1 MFFREKRTLLPA
13 SALLAGLAALGG
25 AAVFAAS
32 SSTTMR
38 GGDTLRVTCDGA
50 RLSASRVNSRT
61 YDLSCAPASPSP
73 TATATATPT
82 RTPTVAATATRTP
95 TTAPATATPTRTATV
110 SGTPTATATPPLVS
124 APRIGGCQVFP
135 ADNAWNQ
142 DVSRLPLHPNSA
154 NFIASINA
162 GKQYLHADFGS
173 NPTYGIP
180 YVVVPADQPMVPI
193 TFTAYGDESD
203 PGPYPVPANAPI
215 EGGATATGDR
225 HVLVVQQGTC
235 RIYELYRAFRN
246 TATGGWNADS
256 GAVFDMNS
264 NALRPAGWTSAD
276 AAGLPILPGLVRYD
290 EVTAGAI
297 THALRF
303 TVSRTQRGYISPA
316 RHFASSSTDPNLPP
330 MGLRLRLRADFD
342 TSGYTG
348 QARVV
353 LEALKKYGMIVA
365 DNGSDWFI
373 SGATDSRWN
382 DTDLDQLK
390 RVPGAAFEVVD
401 TGPIQR

>member
-1 MFFREKRTLLPA
+1 M
-13 SALLAGLAALGG
+13 
-25 AAVFAAS
+25 
-32 SSTTMR
+32 
-38 GGDTLRVTCDGA
+38 
-50 RLSASRVNSRT
+50 
-61 YDLSCAPASPSP
+61 
-73 TATATATPT
+73 
-82 RTPTVAATATRTP
+82 
-95 TTAPATATPTRTATV
+95 
-110 SGTPTATATPPLVS
+110 
-124 APRIGGCQVFP
+124 
-135 ADNAWNQ
+135 
-142 DVSRLPLHPNSA
+142 
-154 NFIASINA
+154 
-162 GKQYLHADFGS
+162 
-173 NPTYGIP
+173 
-180 YVVVPADQPMVPI
+180 
-193 TFTAYGDESD
+193 
-203 PGPYPVPANAPI
+203 
-215 EGGATATGDR
+215 
-225 HVLVVQQGTC
+225 LVVQQGSC

-256 GAVFDMNS
+256 GAVFDMSS